1 MKRINNKG
9 DHSEYDQP
17 NAIFGF
23 INKPGIAKTHNPLKI
38 FEPIKVP
45 VTVSY
50 LPFKANE
57 TDAAISGKLVPIA
70 NTVYPINNSPK
81 LNSSNI

>member
-9 DHSEYDQP
+9 DQSEYDQP
-17 NAIFGF
+17 NDIFGF

-50 LPFKANE
+50 LPFKAKE